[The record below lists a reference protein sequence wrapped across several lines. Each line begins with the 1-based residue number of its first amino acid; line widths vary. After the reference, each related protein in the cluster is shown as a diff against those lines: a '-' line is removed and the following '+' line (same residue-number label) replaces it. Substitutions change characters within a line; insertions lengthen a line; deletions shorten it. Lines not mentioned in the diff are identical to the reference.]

1 MLIGVGDDQVALS
14 CSSSVQVWNLGV
26 RTCVFKVKDVLSM
39 AFKPGLLLYGHASGR
54 ITAWDLDTQEQVFTL
69 VHSGCILSLALKG
82 NLLASASNDY
92 TCKVWDLT
100 TFECTLILNHAAA
113 VEAVAFLDDFIVT
126 ANRKSRQGKFE
137 IDAWDYSGNWLTTLR
152 DHTHNLYVTTLMV
165 LSGGWL
171 ASFSVDHS
179 VCIWQ

>member
-69 VHSGCILSLALKG
+69 VHSGCILSLALK
-82 NLLASASNDY
+82 
-92 TCKVWDLT
+92 
-100 TFECTLILNHAAA
+100 
-113 VEAVAFLDDFIVT
+113 
-126 ANRKSRQGKFE
+126 FE